1 MQNQK
6 TWSVRH
12 GGLPWKSAVFAVTLV
27 ISAAGCGASLAPVTG
42 KVTWNGE
49 PVKGGTL
56 IFSPVTESANAPG
69 RPGSAEIQSDGTF
82 VVSTERPRDGAVVGR
97 HRITFTP
104 PPQELT
110 QEQRTDP
117 TYIAPPPPYMNV
129 QPREAEVEI
138 KSGSNTVEIQLVP
151 MNLRR

>member
-1 MQNQK
+1 M
-6 TWSVRH
+6 
-12 GGLPWKSAVFAVTLV
+12 GLALLAL
-27 ISAAGCGASLAPVTG
+27 AAGCGPNLAQVSG
-42 KVTWNGE
+42 KVTYNGE

-56 IFSPVTESANAPG
+56 IFSPVSESQNSPG
-69 RPGSAEIQSDGTF
+69 RPGSAEIQQDGTF
-82 VVSTERPRDGAVVGR
+82 VVTTERPRDGAVVGR

-117 TYIAPPPPYMNV
+117 TYIAPPPPYMDV

-138 KSGSNTVEIQLVP
+138 KSGSNTIEIQLAPVT
-151 MNLRR
+151 LRR